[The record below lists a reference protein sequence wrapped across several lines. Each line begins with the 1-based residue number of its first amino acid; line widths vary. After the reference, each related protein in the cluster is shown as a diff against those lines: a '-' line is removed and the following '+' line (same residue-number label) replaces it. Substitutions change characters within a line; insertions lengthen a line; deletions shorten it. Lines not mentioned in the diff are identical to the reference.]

1 MLQMC
6 SNCCFF
12 GLWYG
17 DFSTF
22 RVLHSFAFAAFRLVG
37 FFAQN
42 LDFFNNFLTFR
53 FSSFRAQ
60 FGILH
65 TSAPTA
71 VRKHSFAPLAALTWC
86 KPCGR
91 PTPPTSLPMPRFG
104 RAWQKCRPEVLARCR
119 QRPTLSVRCLRRAHD
134 ELGNGPSCHFLRC
147 CNPLPYKE
155 RLGPQ
160 NPQP

>member
-22 RVLHSFAFAAFRLVG
+22 LTFRVLHSFAFAAFR
-37 FFAQN
+37 
-42 LDFFNNFLTFR
+42 
-53 FSSFRAQ
+53 
-60 FGILH
+60 
-65 TSAPTA
+65 
-71 VRKHSFAPLAALTWC
+71 KHSLQPSQHLPGANLVAGRHRRRRFPCLDSAAPSKNAGRRCWRDAASDRPCPSAAFAEHTMSEATDQVATSCAAAT
-86 KPCGR
+86 
-91 PTPPTSLPMPRFG
+91 
-104 RAWQKCRPEVLARCR
+104 
-119 QRPTLSVRCLRRAHD
+119 
-134 ELGNGPSCHFLRC
+134 
-147 CNPLPYKE
+147 PLPYKE